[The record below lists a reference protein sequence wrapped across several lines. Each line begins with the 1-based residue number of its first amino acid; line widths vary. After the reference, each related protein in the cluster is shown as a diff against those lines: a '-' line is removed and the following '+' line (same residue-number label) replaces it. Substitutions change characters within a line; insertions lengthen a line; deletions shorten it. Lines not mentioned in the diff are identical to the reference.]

1 MSKEQTPINETTL
14 VILLILRVI
23 VVVWTILIPMVVIGF
38 ILHLLGAK
46 KVRDKTINF
55 VESLTFENE

>member
-1 MSKEQTPINETTL
+1 MSKAQTPINETTH